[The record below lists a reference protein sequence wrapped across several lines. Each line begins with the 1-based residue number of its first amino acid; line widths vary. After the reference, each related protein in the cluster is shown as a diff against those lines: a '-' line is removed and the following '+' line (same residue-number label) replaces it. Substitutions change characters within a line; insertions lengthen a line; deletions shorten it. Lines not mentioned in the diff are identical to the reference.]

1 MRRSLAL
8 ASVALL
14 ALPIAHPALADTA
27 MSIGVYLWHSPDED
41 PVKAQFL
48 SIADGNA
55 ETEIDGPEGTKSDS
69 HKATPD
75 EITQLTAAVKEQM
88 SALSMDTKPQPAGG
102 YVTVDW
108 HFSTDTSY
116 ADGSTTFALD
126 GVPASILTLQQ
137 TAFGATFA
145 K

>member
-1 MRRSLAL
+1 MHRAFVFL
-8 ASVALL
+8 VTALL
-14 ALPIAHPALADTA
+14 AAPMAAPALANTA
-27 MSIGVYLWHSPDED
+27 MSIGVYLWNSPDED

-48 SIADGNA
+48 SISDGNA
-55 ETEIDGPEGTKSDS
+55 ELEIDGPDGRKSDS
-69 HKATPD
+69 RPATPD
-75 EITQLTAAVKEQM
+75 EIAQLTAAVKEQM
-88 SALSMDTKPQPAGG
+88 TALSMDTVPQPTGG

-108 HFSTDTSY
+108 HFSTDTGY

-126 GVPASILTLQQ
+126 AVPAVILTLQK